1 MVDPGGR
8 WLDRTGGFMVIKF
21 RDHIGWICM
30 LTDYVVFDDNGN
42 ACFSCGNEDYTV
54 PVKNVAMVEDWE
66 NDTL

>member
-1 MVDPGGR
+1 
-8 WLDRTGGFMVIKF
+8 MVIKF

-42 ACFSCGNEDYTV
+42 ACFSCGDEDYTV